1 MALAFTKWQGCG
13 NDFVLMDARETFPND
28 PAGLSQRICDR
39 HYGVGADGLIFVLP
53 SSRADLCMR
62 IFNADGSEAEMCGNG
77 IRCFARLAYET
88 GMTTK
93 EKFTVETG
101 AGILLPRIVLEN
113 GCVTGVEVDMGTPTL
128 AAEKIP
134 VAGFGSE
141 RVVDQEIEV
150 LGGTYKVTCVSMGN
164 PHCVVF
170 VDDAEAV
177 DMERLGPAFERHA
190 WFPKRTNVEFVQAMS
205 DGSLRMR
212 VWERGA
218 AVTLACGTGACAS
231 LVAASLT
238 GRLKQTSTKRSAV
251 VQLDGGRLFIDWAE
265 DDHIYMTGPAE
276 SVFTG
281 VYEE

>member
-1 MALAFTKWQGCG
+1 MALAFAKWQGCG
-13 NDFVLMDARETFPND
+13 NDFVLTDAREKFPDD
-28 PAGLSQRICDR
+28 PAGLSRRICDR
-39 HYGVGADGLIFVLP
+39 HYGIGADGLIFVLP
-53 SSRADLCMR
+53 SEKADLCMR

-88 GMTTK
+88 GMTK
-93 EKFTVETG
+93 QEKFTVETG
-101 AGILLPRIVLEN
+101 AGILSPRIVRED
-113 GCVTGVEVDMGTPTL
+113 GRVTGVEVDMGTPTL

-134 VAGFGSE
+134 VTGFGSE
-141 RVVDQEIEV
+141 RVVNREIEV
-150 LGGTYKVTCVSMGN
+150 LGEKYEATCVSMGN

-170 VDDAEAV
+170 VEDAEAV
-177 DMERLGPAFERHA
+177 AMERLGPAFERHA
-190 WFPKRTNVEFVQAMS
+190 WFPKRTNVEFVQPMP

-238 GRLKQTSTKRSAV
+238 GRLQQANQRRSAV
-251 VQLDGGRLFIDWAE
+251 VQLDGGRLFIEWAE
-265 DDHIYMTGPAE
+265 DDHVYMTGPAE
-276 SVFTG
+276 QVFTG